1 MTRMIAGLKE
11 SRSSSRGVNL
21 GYSDR
26 IELVLVG
33 SRNPRALYHGLERPH
48 CTEAETWR
56 WQSEGL
62 LVFD

>member
-33 SRNPRALYHGLERPH
+33 SRNPRALPWTRTPSLHRSGNVAMAKRRF
-48 CTEAETWR
+48 A
-56 WQSEGL
+56 SI
-62 LVFD
+62 